1 MTSPLAILRRSRR
14 KPFVLFGWFALVVV
28 TLFQVCFTPEA
39 AASAASTSMSA
50 MAADCGSVGMPH
62 GQQLPACCLPGHVQ
76 ICTGQSIATN
86 ARQTLASH
94 SILANLAVS
103 TALLPRR
110 IIPLS
115 SALSAYRTPPL
126 LPLYLRYGRFLI

>member
-1 MTSPLAILRRSRR
+1 MTFPLAVLRRSRR

-39 AASAASTSMSA
+39 AASAASMSMSA
-50 MAADCGSVGMPH
+50 MAADCGSAGMPH

-110 IIPLS
+110 IISLS
-115 SALSAYRTPPL
+115 SALSAYRIPPL